1 MTIQDIY
8 KAIFQME
15 ALNIGDTVIL
25 IGLPEHTVSQFG
37 VRTAN
42 PMYQLHTTVTDIQ
55 DDGVNVKVGEESA
68 IVPHDNCRK
77 QYNAS
82 GWDEL
87 KGLKEKVTL
96 VKVYNRLER
105 KYDLPTGDVL
115 FEWEPLD
122 DYLSRKVESWRTKI
136 PKLNVSYLGETIIFE
151 YDQHRDK
158 LYPTGSIWSRR
169 TGYTNLDTI
178 AKRAKEYI
186 SEYIARNKYQEE
198 QKTASQEKSEA
209 DTKALSAAFPSLT
222 VGEAKYGSGIR
233 ATTATGEIDYFNRLV
248 VTTRE
253 DGFRLNLDMD
263 LTAEQINAILAI
275 VETD

>member
-8 KAIFQME
+8 KTIFQME

-25 IGLPEHTVSQFG
+25 FGLPEHTVSQFG

-68 IVPHDNCRK
+68 IVPYDNCRK

-82 GWDEL
+82 GRDEL
-87 KGLKEKVTL
+87 KDLKEKVTL

-158 LYPTGSIWSRR
+158 LCPTGSIWSRR
-169 TGYTNLDTI
+169 TKYTNLDTI

-198 QKTASQEKSEA
+198 QKTAIQEKSEA

-233 ATTATGEIDYFNRLV
+233 ATTATGEIDYFNRFV